1 MQALPARDQFANAIS
16 QLLAKKSISEIR
28 VREICDG
35 AQLSTRSFYNH
46 FQDKYEL
53 ASYALLKAL
62 QDVLK
67 PFLSESEF
75 ESLDSI
81 APWAIAAQ
89 GTEESHRFNKA
100 MVDFLVQNPHFFH
113 NLLQDTS
120 QNSPYYEWKNGI
132 KRALYIANERFGDP
146 RCRPDRLEF
155 AAEQIYSGITY
166 THKTLIKKYRDAKQ
180 VPLAEVVFSD
190 KRIIYMA
197 EMLLGVNQTSEP
209 NVRQ

>member
-100 MVDFLVQNPHFFH
+100 MVDFLVQNPHFSIICCRTPH
-113 NLLQDTS
+113 RTAPTMNGKTASSGPCTS
-120 QNSPYYEWKNGI
+120 PMNDSVIPGADRTDWS
-132 KRALYIANERFGDP
+132 LPLSRFTAASLILT
-146 RCRPDRLEF
+146 RP
-155 AAEQIYSGITY
+155 
-166 THKTLIKKYRDAKQ
+166 
-180 VPLAEVVFSD
+180 
-190 KRIIYMA
+190 
-197 EMLLGVNQTSEP
+197 
-209 NVRQ
+209 